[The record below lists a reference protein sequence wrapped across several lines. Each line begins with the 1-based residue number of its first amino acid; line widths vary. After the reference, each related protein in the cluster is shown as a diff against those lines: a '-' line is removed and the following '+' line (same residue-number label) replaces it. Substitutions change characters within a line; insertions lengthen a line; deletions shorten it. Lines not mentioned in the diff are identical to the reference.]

1 MKPDCLVLG
10 YVLFEAE
17 ILRVLTN
24 SHQAGD
30 AGDAA
35 DPLWESLKGWAVY
48 VV

>member
-1 MKPDCLVLG
+1 MKPDCLVLRC
-10 YVLFEAE
+10 VLFEVE

-24 SHQAGD
+24 SHQ

-48 VV
+48 IV